1 MERRILKVLIA
12 SLLIVLLTMVNF
24 VFIGYNLVLA
34 VSENFEEQNTST
46 NVQNV
51 DFDVYFKQDNSTI
64 HERQINVD
72 VEDTLILYISVKNKG
87 ILNDAK
93 IQMENSNF
101 EIVKDKIQNSNIK
114 EINEETNEITLNSIP
129 SGNNVEI
136 EIPIKF
142 KKQNTFGMDYFE
154 QENLITISGTYK
166 DEAETT
172 VTAERNLRISWSA
185 DTDIT
190 LSQNIE
196 KFINLGSN
204 GILLQ
209 QNVITNVIDDK
220 LPREQETLNI
230 NVPVIEEQ
238 QPEDIYV
245 LLNGE
250 KLEQGNINYD
260 KENNLLQVQNIDLI
274 TTDNTTNWGNAQNI
288 YQIIYIYPSEIGEND
303 KTIQINT
310 SVSTKLFT
318 KDEIQK
324 QDIQD
329 VQVTK
334 KGNIVDL
341 EKSILKQEIY
351 KGYLY
356 AGVENEIAF
365 EEEDS
370 IYISNA

>member
-1 MERRILKVLIA
+1 MKRRILKVLIA

-34 VSENFEEQNTST
+34 VSENLEEQNTST

-64 HERQINVD
+64 HEKQINVD
-72 VEDTLILYISVKNKG
+72 VEATLILYISVKNKG

-93 IQMENSNF
+93 IQMANGNF
-101 EIVKDKIQNSNIK
+101 EIVKDKVQNSNIK
-114 EINEETNEITLNSIP
+114 EINEETNEIALNSIP
-129 SGNNVEI
+129 SGNNIEI

-142 KKQNTFGMDYFE
+142 KKQNTFDMNYFE
-154 QENLITISGTYK
+154 QENLITVSGTYK
-166 DEAETT
+166 DETETT
-172 VTAERNLRISWSA
+172 VTAERNLKINWSA

-274 TTDNTTNWGNAQNI
+274 TTDNTTNWENAQNI
-288 YQIIYIYPSEIGEND
+288 YQII
-303 KTIQINT
+303 
-310 SVSTKLFT
+310 
-318 KDEIQK
+318 
-324 QDIQD
+324 
-329 VQVTK
+329 
-334 KGNIVDL
+334 
-341 EKSILKQEIY
+341 
-351 KGYLY
+351 
-356 AGVENEIAF
+356 
-365 EEEDS
+365 
-370 IYISNA
+370 